1 MATSS
6 YSLML
11 TGEAANTYIIVF
23 GLARQGAVLDI
34 NVCPIPAKTD
44 IGKVDLV
51 SLLSDGT
58 SKKNLW
64 RLFSMIKM
72 CCFVILTDKNFVNNY
87 FNVLKNINFH

>member
-1 MATSS
+1 
-6 YSLML
+6 ML
-11 TGEAANTYIIVF
+11 PGEAANTNVIVF

-34 NVCPIPAKTD
+34 NDCPEPAKTY

-51 SLLSDGT
+51 SLLYDGT
-58 SKKNLW
+58 SKKNFW
-64 RLFSMIKM
+64 KLFSMIKM